1 VFRVPF
7 YIAVVLLIS
16 FGGGIAATLAALKYT
31 TSYGAV
37 TIGAWRAFPLGQ
49 TLEADPYTKSHRA
62 NAGRLLYGT
71 AEGLSFTANV
81 DSLGEKLSRACDYKI
96 TGNLPIARFWTLFT
110 AGPDG
115 RLTTTDDVRPLALNS
130 RILLR
135 DPNGGLDIDL
145 SREARPFNWLAMQ
158 NIPNLTLVL
167 NLFDTP
173 IASSTGLIDIEMPTI
188 TKIGCGNV

>member
-81 DSLGEKLSRACDYKI
+81 